1 MILREVMDDLG
12 EALKVIDGLRVKP
25 YTEQRVMAPMAMVSL
40 PRTYSYD
47 ATFDRGSDDIEIPI
61 VVMVGRIDAEPARNA
76 LGPYVD
82 PTGPDSIKAAVENH
96 KSTVWDIAHVID
108 VQFLVMASSGTEYL
122 TATFRVRIV
131 GSGRG

>member
-1 MILREVMDDLG
+1 MLLRAIMDDLG
-12 EALKVIDGLRVKP
+12 EALKTIPGLRVKP
-25 YTEQRVMAPMAMVSL
+25 YTEARVMPPMAMVSL

-47 ATFDRGSDDIEIPI
+47 ATMDRGSDDIEVPI
-61 VVMVGRIDAEPARNA
+61 VVMVGRIDAESARNA

-82 PTGPDSIKAAVENH
+82 PTGPDSIKAAVEAH

-108 VQFLVMASSGTEYL
+108 AQFLVMSVSSVEYL
-122 TATFRVRIV
+122 TATFRVRVV